1 MAVERRDRHTAV
13 GTGPNAGRTL
23 LIGLLADPGLPTTL
37 AEDLARRLPE
47 MLADQPEPGTR
58 YRFVVVTE
66 NLRRAGDARG
76 QRLIDLA
83 GERAAQEGWDF
94 ALALTDL
101 PVHQDDQPVVVE
113 LSQTQTAALLVVTAV
128 NPLKPAE
135 EAREIAAS
143 VILKWAARE
152 RSDADAR
159 PLRRLEDRSPSLRPT
174 EPEDDDLDLRVTRSA
189 GPLWT
194 LAGMV
199 RVNRPWRLVLGL
211 RGALAASVATAAFGL
226 VSSPVWQVSGAIS
239 TVRLWIATAVSVIT
253 MVGWLILNHGLWQRT
268 DHPAERRQI
277 RLYNAATVLT
287 LTIGV
292 LVSYLVVLAGNVMT
306 AWFIV
311 IPEVFAGYLRR
322 PVEFLDYLRL
332 AWLVASLATIGG
344 ALGSGLESSN
354 TVRSATW
361 GSRYRHDHRPRKHQ
375 RQAGT

>member
-1 MAVERRDRHTAV
+1 V
-13 GTGPNAGRTL
+13 
-23 LIGLLADPGLPTTL
+23 
-37 AEDLARRLPE
+37 
-47 MLADQPEPGTR
+47 PGTR

-66 NLRRAGDARG
+66 SLRRAGDARG

-101 PVHQDDQPVVVE
+101 PVHQDDQPVVAE

-253 MVGWLILNHGLWQRT
+253 MVGWLILNHGLWQHD
-268 DHPAERRQI
+268 DHPGERRHI

-287 LTIGV
+287 LTTGV
-292 LVSYLVVLAGNVMT
+292 LVSYLVLLAGNVMT

-311 IPEVFAGYLRR
+311 IPEVFAGYLHR

-344 ALGSGLESSN
+344 ALGSGLESSD

-361 GSRYRHDHRPRKHQ
+361 GSRYRHDHRHRPRKH
-375 RQAGT
+375 